1 MGWSQG
7 WAPIEDHTVILS
19 AIPGTPA
26 AEPEGDLSVRV
37 DAVDRVR
44 RFVGAYSAAKE
55 GLDAERVAT
64 FDDNKLLLSDLRVLI
79 GGAE

>member
-1 MGWSQG
+1 MPLTELAALIQRTT
-7 WAPIEDHTVILS
+7 TVPS
-19 AIPGTPA
+19 
-26 AEPEGDLSVRV
+26 EGARG

-44 RFVGAYSAAKE
+44 RFVDACSAAKE

-64 FDDNKLLLSDLRVLI
+64 FDDHRLLLSDLRVLI